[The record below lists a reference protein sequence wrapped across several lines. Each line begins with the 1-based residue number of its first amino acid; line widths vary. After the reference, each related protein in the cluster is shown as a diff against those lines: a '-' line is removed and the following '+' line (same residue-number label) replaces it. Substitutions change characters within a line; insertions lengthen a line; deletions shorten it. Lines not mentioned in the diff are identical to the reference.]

1 LKILKAGHL
10 NVWCDNKSAIC
21 IANNPVQHDRTTHI
35 EIDRF
40 FIKEKLDAGI
50 IKISYVS
57 IGQQIADCLTKGL
70 APKDCDQAC
79 DKIGMIDIYHPS

>member
-1 LKILKAGHL
+1 MEKQETISCLGLSEMLWVRNLLSELKILKARHL

-21 IANNPVQHDRTTHI
+21 IANNPFQHDRTKHI

-40 FIKEKLDAGI
+40 FIKEKLDARI

-57 IGQQIADCLTKGL
+57 IGQQKIA
-70 APKDCDQAC
+70 
-79 DKIGMIDIYHPS
+79 